1 MSLLLTLS
9 NVEPQIGLDMGLP
22 TAPRVLAFLP
32 TLRLSY
38 SALILA
44 PLPSLSMDGQP
55 PSHDTWTPKSTR
67 MSPTALLRRFRYV
80 GGFFPNSQQFAISG
94 GAFTSV
100 TNYVRYNASSDF
112 RSIPLGDLDL
122 RLEILQNK
130 YGVVNLRRGGNTAR
144 RLYSARI
151 HGLPSDMSVAVY
163 QGHNA
168 EELRREIERYSGIR
182 LFGVVNT
189 CRISNTLG
197 REKSG
202 GQYITFSEACSF
214 LCSTSIIILAKDV
227 HP

>member
-1 MSLLLTLS
+1 
-9 NVEPQIGLDMGLP
+9 
-22 TAPRVLAFLP
+22 
-32 TLRLSY
+32 
-38 SALILA
+38 
-44 PLPSLSMDGQP
+44 MDGQP
-55 PSHDTWTPKSTR
+55 PSHDTWTPKSTPNE
-67 MSPTALLRRFRYV
+67 SDGTPAQYV

-100 TNYVRYNASSDF
+100 TNYVTPTTAPSDF

-168 EELRREIERYSGIR
+168 EEDWRREIERYSGIR
-182 LFGVVNT
+182 HPNFVQLFGVVNT
-189 CRISNTLG
+189 CRMYAAIFHDDLIPLDEISRGDSTSPL
-197 REKSG
+197 
-202 GQYITFSEACSF
+202 SEACALSY
-214 LCSTSIIILAKDV
+214 AV
-227 HP
+227 HPSLYFRQRCSPLTDH